1 MILVLTVLTVVFS
14 ILFLIDGLTRRSKRA
29 ILFSV
34 ASLIAGVYVL
44 ASMAIA
50 IGLI

>member
-29 ILFSV
+29 IAFSV
-34 ASLIAGVYVL
+34 IGLTASVYYL
-44 ASMAIA
+44 ASMMFEAGI
-50 IGLI
+50 I